1 MKLHKHFLDN
11 DIKQASYE
19 YWKHLDLMSSVARYM
34 AIGDIKNAKLLSVEL
49 TKAIHEMDKL
59 NDKKLQLDRHN
70 EIVKMMNEQGVQIQF
85 LRGIHFDN

>member
-1 MKLHKHFLDN
+1 MKLHKHFLEN

-34 AIGDIKNAKLLSVEL
+34 AIGDVKNAKLLSVEL

-59 NDKKLQLDRHN
+59 NDKKLQLDRRN